1 MHIVERQMK
10 DMLDAVGEIAVCG
23 AEGRLG
29 ATKVQRGRTDSAAGH
44 LVHLTHL
51 HWLNKRETRDERA
64 KS

>member
-1 MHIVERQMK
+1 MHVVERQME

-23 AEGRLG
+23 AEGRFR
-29 ATKVQRGRTDSAAGH
+29 ASKVQRGRTNSAAGH

-51 HWLNKRETRDERA
+51 RWLNEGETRDERA